1 MKKVCFLILM
11 LCIMLNVFAED
22 CPNLQFFEGIGTPFS
37 NGKNTNELS
46 FKQQVDHIRQK
57 YGKSKKNMVL
67 VGHSQGGVR
76 ALAYASMYP
85 GETAAVIT
93 IGSPVSGH
101 PMATNINLTV
111 TAVHAVYRT
120 VDAGVKAA
128 DEIIEFVTGSK
139 YFEALDIY
147 ELLNIT
153 DTEGVRKF
161 IETPSIQNMIDMV
174 KNKNS
179 YPGIEQLNPL
189 GSFFANYINP
199 GLKTTTTTNNVTT
212 VELVA
217 QQKKILTGYSIK
229 QVIDYYKTIK
239 IFGKV
244 IKIPVYKTVSTPIY
258 KYITVY
264 VPQTKTTTVAVQTV
278 TVEKRIKGTYVAFIV
293 GTDGDII
300 GLAEAATGSNSL
312 SSEVAQIEADL
323 TKTYQI
329 QAALAAGNL
338 YKAVDPNTADNIL
351 KRVGSLFTAAEWGVK
366 AASVKT
372 LVELLKNRD
381 SVVAGLTGG
390 PGDGFIP
397 QSAQKRDIEFLG
409 GTKLLNGTYYC
420 KANHQVELSHD
431 EIWGADG
438 GMLLTGG
445 PAVTAGDGYLYKL
458 LLDLTKKGKMA
469 GLSPST
475 EPSEFRPAIRA
486 TAR

>member
-1 MKKVCFLILM
+1 
-11 LCIMLNVFAED
+11 MLNVFAAD
-22 CPNLQFFEGIGTPFS
+22 CSNLQFFEGIGTKFS
-37 NGKNTNELS
+37 NGYNTNQLS
-46 FKQQVDHIRQK
+46 FQEQVNHIRYH
-57 YGKSKKNMVL
+57 YGQGQENMVL

-85 GETAAVIT
+85 RETAAVIT

-101 PMATNINLTV
+101 PLVTNINVSVAALNLIYKTI
-111 TAVHAVYRT
+111 
-120 VDAGVKAA
+120 DAGVKAA
-128 DEIIEFVTGSK
+128 DEIIEIITGSE
-139 YFEALDIY
+139 YFSTLDIY

-153 DTEGVRKF
+153 GEAREF
-161 IETPSIQNMIDMV
+161 IETDVNFQTFVDMV
-174 KNKNS
+174 KNKAS

-199 GLKTTTTTNNVTT
+199 GLKTTTTTNTVTT

-229 QVIDYYKTIK
+229 QVIDYYISIK

-293 GTDGDII
+293 GTNNDIVGLVESKI
-300 GLAEAATGSNSL
+300 GALENKSKVESIIANLKTT
-312 SSEVAQIEADL
+312 AQI
-323 TKTYQI
+323 QR
-329 QAALAAGNL
+329 ALAAGNL
-338 YKAVDPNTADNIL
+338 YKAVTGLDASTAENIQS
-351 KRVGSLFTAAEWGVK
+351 KVGSLFTAAQWLTK
-366 AASVKT
+366 AAAVDSLAV
-372 LVELLKNRD
+372 LMESRD
-381 SVVAGLTGG
+381 STFASLIGGAG
-390 PGDGFIP
+390 DCVIP
-397 QSAQKRDIEFLG
+397 KFSQKRDIELLG
-409 GTKLLNGTYYC
+409 GTKLLNGIYEC
-420 KANHQVELSHD
+420 KANHEEELSHD
-431 EIWGADG
+431 EIWGAGG
-438 GMLLTGG
+438 GMYIADVPT
-445 PAVTAGDGYLYKL
+445 VTAGDGYLYKL
-458 LLDLTKKGKMA
+458 LLDLTTKGKMA